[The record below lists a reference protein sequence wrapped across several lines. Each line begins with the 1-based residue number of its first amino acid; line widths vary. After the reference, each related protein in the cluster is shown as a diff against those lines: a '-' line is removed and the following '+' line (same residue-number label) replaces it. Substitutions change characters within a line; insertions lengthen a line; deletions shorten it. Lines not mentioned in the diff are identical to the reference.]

1 MKTKYRVTILKRMV
15 YHVVASSEATASG
28 YAVVAANGDLMPQ
41 EYVQFISKDSKIES
55 IEEVNDVV
63 IG

>member
-1 MKTKYRVTILKRMV
+1 
-15 YHVVASSEATASG
+15 
-28 YAVVAANGDLMPQ
+28 VVAANGDLMPQ